1 VLIKGNFVVKK
12 TDVRIN
18 HVSAHETTESVG
30 FYVDCRIAA
39 LALHY
44 KHWHNSSKDRP
55 VLYWEWHLSVCVSKA
70 SKQVLSSRFKC
81 RCNENYIFVICL

>member
-1 VLIKGNFVVKK
+1 LTNHYDHTNNVPRITDYVAKVTLHEKTTSDVAAVLIKGNFVVKK

-55 VLYWEWHLSVCVSKA
+55 VLY
-70 SKQVLSSRFKC
+70 
-81 RCNENYIFVICL
+81 